1 MKAIDIISIMNKWAP
16 TYLIDNWDSTGF
28 QIGDPNKDIKKIL
41 VSLDLD
47 REAFEK
53 AKKENIDMI
62 ITHHPLLFKPMDK
75 ITKEDY
81 KGRLVYDLIKEDIV
95 VYNAHSNLDLAI
107 GGINDILASL
117 LNLRD
122 IEVLEKVYEEKL
134 YKIVVFVPRTHV
146 EEVRNALGEAKAG
159 WIGNYSHCTYNIDG
173 IGTFMPR
180 EGTNPFIG
188 SLNKLEKVEE
198 TRIETIVEKRNLN
211 RVLNEMIKVHPY
223 EEVAYDIYPL
233 ENTGVQYGYGRIG
246 NIEEMTINRF
256 LDKIKEKLRLDK
268 LRVYGDIDRKIKR
281 VALCGGS
288 GSDFIKSAYYKGADL
303 YLTGDIKYH
312 DGQLA
317 KELGLLLVDGNHF
330 DTEKIILP
338 VIKDRLLQNIEENID
353 IILYE
358 KSTAPFIIY

>member
-1 MKAIDIISIMNKWAP
+1 MKAIDIINIMNKWAP
-16 TYLIDNWDSTGF
+16 PYLIDSWDSTGF
-28 QIGDPNKDIKKIL
+28 QIGDPNKNIKKIL

-62 ITHHPLLFKPMDK
+62 ITHHPLLFKPMAK

-81 KGRLVYDLIKEDIV
+81 KGRLVYDLIKENIV

-117 LNLRD
+117 LNLKD

-198 TRIETIVEKRNLN
+198 TRMETIVEKRNLN
-211 RVLNEMIKVHPY
+211 RVLNEMIKAHPY

-233 ENTGVQYGYGRIG
+233 ENISVQYGYGRVG
-246 NIEEMTINRF
+246 NVEEMPLNRF
-256 LDKIKEKLRLDK
+256 LDKVKEELRIDK
-268 LRVYGDIDRKIKR
+268 LRVYGDIDRKIRR

-288 GSDFIKSAYYKGADL
+288 GSDFIKSAYYKGADI

-330 DTEKIILP
+330 DTEKVILP
-338 VIKDRLLQNIEENID
+338 VIKDRLLQNIEEDID

-358 KSTAPFIIY
+358 KSTAPFVVY

>member
-1 MKAIDIISIMNKWAP
+1 MKAIDIINIMNRWAP
-16 TYLIDNWDSTGF
+16 PYLIDSWDSTGF

-47 REAFEK
+47 REVFEK

-62 ITHHPLLFKPMDK
+62 ITHHPLLFKPMAK

-107 GGINDILASL
+107 GGINDTLASL

-233 ENTGVQYGYGRIG
+233 ENTGAQYGYGRVG
-246 NIEEMTINRF
+246 NIEEIPLNRF
-256 LDKIKEKLRLDK
+256 LDKIKKELRLDK

-338 VIKDRLLQNIEENID
+338 VIKEKLLQNIEEDID

-358 KSTAPFIIY
+358 KSTAPFVIY

>member
-1 MKAIDIISIMNKWAP
+1 MKAIDIINIMNRWAP
-16 TYLIDNWDSTGF
+16 LYLIDSWDSTGF

-47 REAFEK
+47 REVFEK

-62 ITHHPLLFKPMDK
+62 ITHHPLLFKPMAK

-107 GGINDILASL
+107 GGINDTLASL

-233 ENTGVQYGYGRIG
+233 ENTGAQYGYGRVG
-246 NIEEMTINRF
+246 NIEEIPLNRF
-256 LDKIKEKLRLDK
+256 LDKIKKELRLDK

-338 VIKDRLLQNIEENID
+338 VVKEKLLQNIEEDID

-358 KSTAPFIIY
+358 KSTAPFVIY